1 MGRTPVSLR
10 APLGKVLGLGTAKD
24 GTEHWW
30 GQRVSAVALVL
41 LGVWFTMAVALFE
54 DFAHATVVAFIAAPM
69 NSVLLALLC
78 ATLAYHSY
86 LGVQVVIEDYVHG
99 PALKVV
105 SLIAS
110 RFAHIVV
117 AVASIY
123 AVLKIGLGA

>member
-1 MGRTPVSLR
+1 MSLR

-30 GQRVSAVALVL
+30 AQRVSAVALLL
-41 LGVWFTMAVALFE
+41 LGLWFVVSLAGL
-54 DFAHATVVAFIAAPM
+54 DSLDHAATLAFVAAPLH
-69 NSVLLALLC
+69 SVLIALLC
-78 ATLAYHSY
+78 ATLAYHSH

-99 PALKVV
+99 PGIKVV

-110 RFAHIVV
+110 RFAHIFV

-123 AVLKIGLGA
+123 AVLRIGLGA